1 MWTPTTREQHSR
13 KALRYQTDLTDA
25 EWVVIEPHLPPAHG
39 TGRPRSWPMREI
51 VNGIFYVMR
60 AGCPWRLL
68 PSDLPPWG
76 TIYRWFAKFRD
87 DGLLEK
93 INHSLVMA
101 DRERVGREASP
112 SGAIID
118 SQSVKTTEAGG
129 PRGYDAGKKIKGR
142 KRHALVDTD
151 GRGLVLEAHPAS
163 IQDRDGGGPLLCA
176 SRGSFPF
183 IEKVFA
189 DSGYAG
195 EKVAT
200 ATVIAVEIVR
210 KAPIRSASPSNRAAG
225 SWSAS
230 SPGSTA
236 TGDWQRI
243 SRPPSPRPAPSSTP
257 PPSCSSSAD
266 WSEPHDFRNRL
277 YRFSKRN
284 RKGQNFEEAY
294 TEWYRT
300 KGWNLEEALAKDP
313 TRKIAKQEI
322 SYWEKL
328 PRYKDATK
336 TNAHPK
342 NRRKEYYIW
351 DDGGGGRHQA
361 EIEVFDWPLQNH
373 DKSNHPRTDREVAQ
387 QAQKDETDRR

>member
-210 KAPIRSASPSNRAAG
+210 KSPDQVGFAV
-225 SWSAS
+225 
-230 SPGSTA
+230 
-236 TGDWQRI
+236 Q
-243 SRPPSPRPAPSSTP
+243 PRRWVVERFFA
-257 PPSCSSSAD
+257 
-266 WSEPHDFRNRL
+266 WINRNR
-277 YRFSKRN
+277 R
-284 RKGQNFEEAY
+284 
-294 TEWYRT
+294 
-300 KGWNLEEALAKDP
+300 LAKDFEATIASARAFLYARLRHAPRPQIGP
-313 TRKIAKQEI
+313 TRM
-322 SYWEKL
+322 
-328 PRYKDATK
+328 T
-336 TNAHPK
+336 
-342 NRRKEYYIW
+342 
-351 DDGGGGRHQA
+351 
-361 EIEVFDWPLQNH
+361 F
-373 DKSNHPRTDREVAQ
+373 
-387 QAQKDETDRR
+387 ETDS